1 VPIDLDL
8 IADGDFNSLHSGIAG
23 ARLLLN
29 RPDPPTAIFA
39 FNETLAVGALGAA
52 REVGLDVPRVDST
65 V

>member
-1 VPIDLDL
+1 MASSCSYRKRPRKSWMLY
-8 IADGDFNSLHSGIAG
+8 IAG